1 MNRWVK
7 QAGEG
12 KEQQANRF
20 DLRAGECTVNSISRH
35 VTKLVLFLFIMLSAC
50 AGQDRGRQNGDDL
63 RAMQYAQIYDKSAAL
78 APVTAPV
85 PQDGQKA
92 QIVIDTFWEVGR
104 QQKQIHNAI
113 DINVGN

>member
-1 MNRWVK
+1 MNLIN
-7 QAGEG
+7 QY
-12 KEQQANRF
+12 
-20 DLRAGECTVNSISRH
+20 I
-35 VTKLVLFLFIMLSAC
+35 TKLALFHFLIMLSAC
-50 AGQDRGRQNGDDL
+50 AAQDTHFGEAVRDVQN
-63 RAMQYAQIYDKSAAL
+63 AQIYNKSAAVD
-78 APVTAPV
+78 PDIAPV

>member
-1 MNRWVK
+1 M
-7 QAGEG
+7 
-12 KEQQANRF
+12 
-20 DLRAGECTVNSISRH
+20 NSISRPI
-35 VTKLVLFLFIMLSAC
+35 TKLVLFYAFIMLSAC
-50 AGQDRGRQNGDDL
+50 AGQDTHFGDDVRSMQ
-63 RAMQYAQIYDKSAAL
+63 RAQVYDKYAAL
-78 APVTAPV
+78 NPVAEPV

>member
-1 MNRWVK
+1 
-7 QAGEG
+7 
-12 KEQQANRF
+12 
-20 DLRAGECTVNSISRH
+20 
-35 VTKLVLFLFIMLSAC
+35 MLSAC
-50 AGQDRGRQNGDDL
+50 AAQDTHFGDAV
-63 RAMQYAQIYDKSAAL
+63 REVQSAQIYNKSAAYD
-78 APVTAPV
+78 PDIKPV

>member
-1 MNRWVK
+1 MRTSNK
-7 QAGEG
+7 
-12 KEQQANRF
+12 KLDRF
-20 DLRAGECTVNSISRH
+20 FLVVIVLILVGLPFGIS
-35 VTKLVLFLFIMLSAC
+35 F
-50 AGQDRGRQNGDDL
+50 
-63 RAMQYAQIYDKSAAL
+63 YDKYAAL
-78 APVTAPV
+78 APVDKPV

>member
-1 MNRWVK
+1 M
-7 QAGEG
+7 
-12 KEQQANRF
+12 
-20 DLRAGECTVNSISRH
+20 NSINRSI
-35 VTKLVLFLFIMLSAC
+35 TKPILLGLFIILSAC
-50 AGQDRGRQNGDDL
+50 AGQDTHFGDDVRSMQ
-63 RAMQYAQIYDKSAAL
+63 RAQVYDKYAGL
-78 APVTAPV
+78 NPVTQPV

>member
-1 MNRWVK
+1 M
-7 QAGEG
+7 
-12 KEQQANRF
+12 
-20 DLRAGECTVNSISRH
+20 NSISSY
-35 VTKLVLFLFIMLSAC
+35 VAKLVLFYLFFMLSAC
-50 AGQDRGRQNGDDL
+50 VGQDWPHHGDDV
-63 RAMQYAQIYDKSAAL
+63 RAMQSAQIYDNSAGFEQEL
-78 APVTAPV
+78 KPV

>member
-1 MNRWVK
+1 M
-7 QAGEG
+7 
-12 KEQQANRF
+12 
-20 DLRAGECTVNSISRH
+20 NSISSH
-35 VTKLVLFLFIMLSAC
+35 ITKLVLFYLFLMLSAC
-50 AGQDRGRQNGDDL
+50 AGQDRQFGDDV
-63 RAMQYAQIYDKSAAL
+63 RAMQSAQIYDNSAGYE
-78 APVTAPV
+78 PVLNPV